1 VFSFLSCLSHPF
13 CHLPHPLFSHLVLL
27 SSRPFRLYTSPSLDT
42 VSHYNSTPSNASQR
56 SVRFTT
62 CIFGTYPSN
71 QRYTI
76 SDSPE
81 LADLINTE
89 YQIIGITRCGF
100 VVVVMCK
107 GLPPCCVATEARG
120 LRTRIEMSVRHRKN
134 SILSFRQT
142 SFITLRVF
150 HSLEQIRDFL
160 MPLSQREF
168 VWCLAV
174 VVQHTCFRMPPC
186 QRLTGENPFHL
197 QRCPYGTGQVT
208 R

>member
-1 VFSFLSCLSHPF
+1 MSKVLGSAPYSARKLATSVLSFADANSTPTRASSLPAHGMAAPCLLYPMLTHPSSRLVFSFLSCLSHPF

-27 SSRPFRLYTSPSLDT
+27 SSLPFRLYTSPSLDT

-107 GLPPCCVATEARG
+107 GLPPCCDATEA
-120 LRTRIEMSVRHRKN
+120 
-134 SILSFRQT
+134 
-142 SFITLRVF
+142 
-150 HSLEQIRDFL
+150 
-160 MPLSQREF
+160 
-168 VWCLAV
+168 
-174 VVQHTCFRMPPC
+174 
-186 QRLTGENPFHL
+186 
-197 QRCPYGTGQVT
+197 
-208 R
+208 